1 MGSCEIFPQTIKH
14 NCNGRFLV
22 VCGDGEYIIYTSQAL
37 RNKAFGQAL
46 DFAWSAVGTG
56 DFAIRESLSRVKIFK
71 NFKEHRTIKAP
82 ISSSEGLFGG
92 GCIAIKGP
100 DCILFFDWGEGAFLC
115 KIDVSPSAVYWNET
129 QELVLLVCDEQAFV
143 LKYEKELVD
152 TAVAEGSVSPE
163 LGVPGA
169 FEPEHEVSDK
179 ITKGQWVG
187 DCFIFSNGIGHL
199 DYFVGG
205 NTMTL
210 CHLDQQGIGPLFM
223 LGYLPKEDKVY
234 LMDRSRN
241 VFSYR
246 ALLAVLQ
253 YQTAVVRRD
262 FDTANTIL
270 PAIPESEHSSVARF
284 LEAQGYK
291 DVALQVSRDQDHKF
305 DLALELG
312 KLDEATALLDATP
325 IQDKD
330 TTESTTKWKR
340 LGDLA
345 LANCELV
352 LAERCASNAK
362 DLAGLLMLYTA
373 TGDRTGV
380 SALAGNAISQGK
392 FNIAFV
398 SFFVLGEIEK
408 CFELLLDTNR
418 IPEAA
423 LLARTY
429 LPSQISRAVKLW
441 REDLKQVSD
450 RAAAALA
457 DPKEYPNLFPD
468 LDWAL
473 KVEEVFKHN
482 RNKTVPASE
491 YPVAKDDLD
500 LDLIALIKQQDAGGT
515 PAEEDSNGDHMLTKD
530 PKDEELRSVN
540 CITINHSSPDDTNNQ
555 VVGTMANPT
564 ADTDTDALREDLTIQ
579 ESNHPLNNHQ
589 VDQLKPELSLNDEAD
604 AILNHDFGD
613 DDDDW

>member
-1 MGSCEIFPQTIKH
+1 M
-14 NCNGRFLV
+14 
-22 VCGDGEYIIYTSQAL
+22 CGDGEYIIYTSQAL

-46 DFAWSAVGTG
+46 DFVWSAVGTG

-71 NFKEHRTIKAP
+71 NFKEHRAIKAP

-92 GCIAIKGP
+92 ACVAIRGP
-100 DCILFFDWGEGAFLC
+100 DCICFFDWNEGAFLC
-115 KIDVSPSAVYWNET
+115 KIDVAPSALYWNDT
-129 QELVLLVCDEQAFV
+129 QELVLLVCEEQAFV
-143 LKYEKELVD
+143 LKHDKDLVD
-152 TAVAEGSVSPE
+152 KAADEGPISPE

-169 FEPEHEVSDK
+169 FEPEHEISDR
-179 ITKGQWVG
+179 IVKGQWVG
-187 DCFIFSNGIGHL
+187 DCFIFSNGAGRL

-205 NTMTL
+205 STMTL
-210 CHLDQQGIGPLFM
+210 CHLDQQSTGPLFM
-223 LGYLPKEDKVY
+223 IGYLPKEDKVY

-241 VFSYR
+241 VFAYP

-262 FDTANTIL
+262 FETANTIL
-270 PAIPESEHSSVARF
+270 PAIPETEHSSVARF

-325 IQDKD
+325 AHDKD

-345 LANCELV
+345 LASCDLA

-373 TGDRTGV
+373 VGDRKGV
-380 SALAGNAISQGK
+380 TTLAENAVLQGK

-398 SFFVLGEIEK
+398 SFFILGEIEN

-423 LLARTY
+423 FLARTY

-441 REDLKQVSD
+441 RENLKQVSD
-450 RAAAALA
+450 RAAAGLA
-457 DPKEYPNLFPD
+457 DPAEYPNLFPD
-468 LDWAL
+468 LVWAL
-473 KVEEVFKHN
+473 KVEEVFKRN

-491 YPVAKDDLD
+491 FPTAKDDLD
-500 LDLIALIKQQDAGGT
+500 LDLIALVKQQSANCNLNEQKQDGEEFDEQLEAPSGSTMPSKDEASGEADDNENCDEYERSRSMSDKSGTANVETSGNVET
-515 PAEEDSNGDHMLTKD
+515 PA
-530 PKDEELRSVN
+530 
-540 CITINHSSPDDTNNQ
+540 
-555 VVGTMANPT
+555 
-564 ADTDTDALREDLTIQ
+564 
-579 ESNHPLNNHQ
+579 
-589 VDQLKPELSLNDEAD
+589 LSMSDEAD
-604 AILNHDFGD
+604 AILNSDFGD

>member
-1 MGSCEIFPQTIKH
+1 M
-14 NCNGRFLV
+14 
-22 VCGDGEYIIYTSQAL
+22 
-37 RNKAFGQAL
+37 
-46 DFAWSAVGTG
+46 
-56 DFAIRESLSRVKIFK
+56 KIFK
-71 NFKEHRTIKAP
+71 NFKEHRAIKAP

-92 GCIAIKGP
+92 ACVAIRGP
-100 DCILFFDWGEGAFLC
+100 DCICFFDWNEGAFLC
-115 KIDVSPSAVYWNET
+115 KIDVAPSALYWNDT
-129 QELVLLVCDEQAFV
+129 QELVLLVCEEQAFV
-143 LKYEKELVD
+143 LKHDKDLVD
-152 TAVAEGSVSPE
+152 KAADEGPISPE

-169 FEPEHEVSDK
+169 FEPEHEISDR
-179 ITKGQWVG
+179 IVKGQWVG
-187 DCFIFSNGIGHL
+187 DCFIFSNGAGRL

-205 NTMTL
+205 STMTL
-210 CHLDQQGIGPLFM
+210 CHLDQQSTGPLFM
-223 LGYLPKEDKVY
+223 IGYLPKEDKVY

-241 VFSYR
+241 VFAYP

-262 FDTANTIL
+262 FETANTIL
-270 PAIPESEHSSVARF
+270 PAIPETEHSSVARF

-325 IQDKD
+325 AHDKD

-345 LANCELV
+345 LASCDLA

-373 TGDRTGV
+373 VGDRKGV
-380 SALAGNAISQGK
+380 TTLAENAVLQGK

-398 SFFVLGEIEK
+398 SFFILGEIEN

-423 LLARTY
+423 FLARTY

-441 REDLKQVSD
+441 RENLKQVSD
-450 RAAAALA
+450 RAAAGLA
-457 DPKEYPNLFPD
+457 DPAEYPNLFPD
-468 LDWAL
+468 LVWAL
-473 KVEEVFKHN
+473 KVEEVFKRN

-491 YPVAKDDLD
+491 FPTAKDDLD
-500 LDLIALIKQQDAGGT
+500 LDLIALVKQQSANCNLNEQKQDGEEFDEQLEAPSGSTMPSKDEASGEADDNENCDEYERSRSMSDKSGTANVETSGNVET
-515 PAEEDSNGDHMLTKD
+515 PA
-530 PKDEELRSVN
+530 
-540 CITINHSSPDDTNNQ
+540 
-555 VVGTMANPT
+555 
-564 ADTDTDALREDLTIQ
+564 
-579 ESNHPLNNHQ
+579 
-589 VDQLKPELSLNDEAD
+589 LSMSDEAD
-604 AILNHDFGD
+604 AILNSDFGD